1 MPLLS
6 LAGVFEMPQSG
17 KEAKALVVRRGDE
30 TMAFAIERM
39 LGQQEVVVRPLND
52 SLVKVPGVSGAT
64 DLGDGQPTLVLDL
77 LSLGARVSSSKMELN
92 A

>member
-6 LAGVFEMPQSG
+6 LARLFAMPPSG
-17 KEAKALVVRRGDE
+17 GEPKALVVRRGDD

-39 LGQQEVVVRPLND
+39 LGQQEIVVRPLND
-52 SLVKVPGVSGAT
+52 ELVRVPGVSGAT

-77 LSLGARVSSSKMELN
+77 LSLGASVSSRKMELN